1 MNRTLTTAQTD
12 RAAGV
17 LLGMA
22 CGDAL
27 GAGYEFG
34 PPLPAS
40 AAVTMTGGGGFGWA
54 PGEWTDDTSM
64 AVPIARAIAAG
75 RDLADERVLD
85 DIVAQWVGWAR
96 TAPDVGVQLRA
107 VLSRTAP
114 TAAAVRAVA
123 WQHHERTGRS
133 AGNGSLMR
141 TAPVALAYLD
151 DPEGLAVAARAISTL
166 THFEA
171 DAGDACV
178 LWCLAIR
185 HAVLEGELDVRV
197 GLTALPAERRA
208 RWAELID
215 EAERAEPACFSKN
228 GWVVQA
234 LQGAWSA
241 ISHAPATDAGQ
252 LRLALEAAVHGGRDT
267 DTVAAIAGGLVG
279 ALWGA
284 SAVPGEWRRIVHG
297 WPGLRASDL
306 VRLGV
311 RAVSGGQ
318 RVAGSRQ
325 ARPTIGN
332 ESSAAYVDYTYLG
345 DVTTLVRHPHD
356 AGVWLGAAG
365 ALDAL
370 PDEVDAV
377 VSLCRVGSAQV
388 SERIQHRVE
397 VRLIDDDD
405 PAKNLNLD
413 FVLTDTVAVIAALRA
428 EGRTVLLHCAQ
439 AQSRTPSVA
448 ALYAALHL
456 GVPVDQA
463 LAEVCAV
470 LPVAHP
476 KRFLRAAVTRLGG
489 GMRENAA

>member
-1 MNRTLTTAQTD
+1 MNRTLTTAEID

-17 LLGMA
+17 VLGMA

-34 PPLPAS
+34 PPLPDSAS
-40 AAVTMTGGGGFGWA
+40 VTMKGGGGFGWA

-64 AVPIARAIAAG
+64 AVPITRAIAAG
-75 RDLADERVLD
+75 CDLADERVLG
-85 DIVAQWVGWAR
+85 DIVAQWVDWAR
-96 TAPDVGVQLRA
+96 TGPDVGIQLRA

-114 TAAAVRAVA
+114 TAAAVRDVA
-123 WQHHERTGRS
+123 RAHHERNGRS

-141 TAPVALAYLD
+141 TAPVALAYLH
-151 DPEGLAVAARAISTL
+151 DPEGLAGAARAISSL

-185 HAVLEGELDVRV
+185 HAVLEGGLDLRA
-197 GLTALPAERRA
+197 GLAALPAERRQ
-208 RWAELID
+208 RWAGLID
-215 EAERAEPACFSKN
+215 EAEVHAPAHFSKN

-252 LRLALEAAVHGGRDT
+252 LRLALEAAVRGSRDT

-279 ALWGA
+279 ARWGA

-297 WPGLRASDL
+297 RPGLGASDL

-311 RAVSGGQ
+311 EAVSVGQ

-325 ARPTIGN
+325 ARPAQGSDDFIEYSG
-332 ESSAAYVDYTYLG
+332 LG
-345 DVTTLVRHPHD
+345 DISTLVRHPHD

-365 ALDAL
+365 ALEAL

-377 VSLCRVGSAQV
+377 VSLCRVGISQV
-388 SERIQHRVE
+388 PDRIRHRVE

-405 PAKNLNLD
+405 PAKNPNLD

-428 EGRTVLLHCAQ
+428 EGHTVLVHCAQ

-448 ALYAALHL
+448 ALYAAVHR

-463 LAEVCAV
+463 LAEACAV
-470 LPVAHP
+470 LPVASP

-489 GMRENAA
+489 GMRDNAA